1 MYNITRPSFLGGGMK
16 GAMHNLAVLNAFY
29 LTLLLLLLFMC
40 LYLFIGRRD
49 LREPECVLFLVVLCF
64 LTRPQYNTNG
74 RSIMQTL

>member
-1 MYNITRPSFLGGGMK
+1 MK

-29 LTLLLLLLFMC
+29 LTLLLLLLLLLFMC

-74 RSIMQTL
+74 WSIMQTL